1 MSLPETTRAFRR
13 TSGPIPRSLELIT
26 EKLPSTLQPDEVLVR
41 VHAVSL
47 NYRDVA
53 MLHGKYPDTS
63 IEKGIPAS
71 DCAAEV
77 ISTRSEVTKFKKE
90 KAALGGDLMVFF
102 AATITCAGTTAW
114 DALGM
119 PGTRDSGKVALLQGT
134 GGVSMFALQICLAA
148 GIRPIITSSSD
159 KKLEMARSLGSPG
172 TVDTINYK
180 THPEWECEV
189 FRLTDGNGADIVIEN
204 VGPATIVQSLASLA
218 QRGTVSLVGFLEGFD
233 LPSQAETVTSSVLM
247 KTAKLQ
253 GIFVGSIIDQQDFCD
268 FLNERQVGLSAIID
282 QVFSFTDSKAAFDH
296 LYSAQHQGKVII
308 KL

>member
-1 MSLPETTRAFRR
+1 MSLPDTTRAFRR

-63 IEKGIPAS
+63 IKKGIPAS

-77 ISTRSEVTKFKKE
+77 ISTGSKVIQFK
-90 KAALGGDLMVFF
+90 

-114 DALGM
+114 NALGT
-119 PGTRDSGKVALLQGT
+119 PSTRDSGKVALLQGT

-180 THPEWECEV
+180 THPEWEKEV
-189 FRLTDGNGADIVIEN
+189 LRLTDGNGADIVIEN

-218 QRGTVSLVGFLEGFD
+218 QRGTVSLVGFLGGFD
-233 LPSQAETVTSSVLM
+233 LPSQAETATSSVLM

-253 GIFVGSIIDQQDFCD
+253 GIFVGSIIDQQDLCN

-282 QVFSFTDSKAAFDH
+282 QVFSFTDSNAAFDH